1 MVYGFWDLVI
11 LFFKKTKSSSQ
22 ELNEEKL
29 RKERPRV
36 KLVLRSKIVMSPGF
50 SNPKWSNWCTFYPFL
65 TPNMTVK
72 SQKWLKWN
80 RIQRHLENW
89 STYLWKL
96 NNFCQNGTLLKKS
109 VRFGMFFCFVAIWW
123 AVIHIYSL
131 SSWPVTRTN
140 NQSAFDLANFISDL
154 TTLEKMQS
162 TFDQSKVI
170 WNDS

>member
-1 MVYGFWDLVI
+1 MHI
-11 LFFKKTKSSSQ
+11 LPIFDPKYDRKKSKMTKMNSHAKNS
-22 ELNEEKL
+22 L
-29 RKERPRV
+29 
-36 KLVLRSKIVMSPGF
+36 KIDPL
-50 SNPKWSNWCTFYPFL
+50 TF
-65 TPNMTVK
+65 
-72 SQKWLKWN
+72 
-80 RIQRHLENW
+80 ENW
-89 STYLWKL
+89 IIFAKMGRYW
-96 NNFCQNGTLLKKS
+96 KKS

-162 TFDQSKVI
+162 SFDQSKVI

>member
-1 MVYGFWDLVI
+1 M
-11 LFFKKTKSSSQ
+11 SS
-22 ELNEEKL
+22 
-29 RKERPRV
+29 V
-36 KLVLRSKIVMSPGF
+36 WSKIVMSPGF

-72 SQKWLKWN
+72 SQKWLKWI
-80 RIQRHLENW
+80 RMQK
-89 STYLWKL
+89 TAWKL
-96 NNFCQNGTLLKKS
+96 IHLPLKIEWFLPKWD
-109 VRFGMFFCFVAIWW
+109 VIEKKCTFWDVFCFVAIWW

-162 TFDQSKVI
+162 SFDQSKVI